1 MNSRYWTLAKRPPP
15 PWPDEATFALKEAPV
30 PTPGPGQALTRTIYV
45 SLDPYQWGY
54 KRRGEEPE
62 GAPCH
67 ARSVSQV
74 VESRI
79 DGLAAGDFVFN
90 TNGWAEY
97 GLMGE
102 GVPRPGY
109 MVPRKLDPARG
120 KISHAVGV
128 LGMLGLTAYA
138 GMVLQC
144 EPKPGET
151 TVVSAASGGV
161 GQIAGQ
167 IARLKGCR
175 VVGIAGREE
184 KCRYVV
190 EELGFDACISR
201 LSPSFAQDLKAACP
215 DGIDIY
221 FENVGGMV
229 FEAVLPLFNAGRA
242 DDDLRVD
249 CALRRCSRGGRQSAG
264 TPPRRSLRRARAEP
278 LRRRV
283 CGGLARRV
291 PGRDGTLGRFWRGPL
306 PRGYPRGI

>member
-67 ARSVSQV
+67 ARSVSQI

-151 TVVSAASGGV
+151 AVVSAASGGV

-175 VVGIAGREE
+175 MVGIAGRDGEVSLCGGGARLPRLYLAPVTE
-184 KCRYVV
+184 FCSGPEGCLPGRHRHLFRKCR
-190 EELGFDACISR
+190 
-201 LSPSFAQDLKAACP
+201 
-215 DGIDIY
+215 
-221 FENVGGMV
+221 
-229 FEAVLPLFNAGRA
+229 
-242 DDDLRVD
+242 
-249 CALRRCSRGGRQSAG
+249 
-264 TPPRRSLRRARAEP
+264 
-278 LRRRV
+278 
-283 CGGLARRV
+283 
-291 PGRDGTLGRFWRGPL
+291 RDGV
-306 PRGYPRGI
+306 